1 MVALLKWAGSKRL
14 LVEFLRENFQL
25 EKDCFY
31 VEPFVGGGNSFLDI
45 KGEFAAAS
53 DKNPSLIYL
62 WEAVR
67 DDLDT
72 LISWYSYY
80 HDLHLLYSGSD
91 AAYKAAREIYND
103 LIQDVGKR
111 EILREKK
118 LDIAGVFLYIMKT
131 CYNGLC
137 RYRKRE
143 HFYNVPIGDK
153 LPSVQSVTEELREAS
168 SRIQH
173 TKFHY
178 WDFEETVKHYQSK
191 PKAFF
196 YCDPPYSQIDGK
208 GFQDYIGKWENSDA
222 DRLKK
227 VLVESGCRFA
237 VSEIDCPAVR
247 ERYAGYPIIELK
259 ANRSIGGNRSK
270 VNEVLILSRL

>member
-1 MVALLKWAGSKRL
+1 MIALLKWAGSKRL
-14 LVEFLRENFQL
+14 LVEFLRENFKL

-53 DKNPSLIYL
+53 DKNLSLIYL
-62 WEAVR
+62 WEAVKG
-67 DDLDT
+67 DLDS

-80 HDLHLLYSGSD
+80 YDLHSD
-91 AAYKAAREIYND
+91 KGYETARKVYND
-103 LIQDVGKR
+103 LIRDIDKG
-111 EILREKK
+111 EILPERK

-143 HFYNVPIGDK
+143 HYYNVPIGDK
-153 LPSVQSVTEELREAS
+153 LPSIKSVTEELREVN
-168 SRIQH
+168 SRIQN
-173 TKFHY
+173 TRFHY
-178 WDFEETVKHYQSK
+178 WDFEETITYYQSK
-191 PKAFF
+191 PNAFF

-208 GFQDYIGKWENSDA
+208 GFQDYIGGWQNSDA

-227 VLVESGCRFA
+227 TLVESGCRFA

-247 ERYAGYPIIELK
+247 ERYVSYPIIELQ

-270 VNEVLILSRL
+270 VNEVLILSRI

>member
-67 DDLDT
+67 DDLDE

-80 HDLHLLYSGSD
+80 HDSHSD
-91 AAYKAAREIYND
+91 EGYEEARNVYNY
-103 LIQDVGKR
+103 LIRDIGKHQL
-111 EILREKK
+111 LREKK

-153 LPSVQSVTEELREAS
+153 LPSVQSVADELLIVN
-168 SRIQH
+168 SRIQN

-191 PKAFF
+191 PRAFF

-208 GFQDYIGKWENSDA
+208 GFQDYIGGWQNSDA

-237 VSEIDCPAVR
+237 VSEIDCLLVR
-247 ERYAGYPIIELK
+247 ERYAGYPIIELQ

>member
-14 LVEFLRENFQL
+14 LVEFLRESFQL

-53 DKNPSLIYL
+53 DRNQSLIYL
-62 WEAVR
+62 WECVR

-80 HDLHLLYSGSD
+80 HDLHLLYSGGS
-91 AAYKAAREIYND
+91 YYAARDAYNEMIRD
-103 LIQDVGKR
+103 ISKR
-111 EILREKK
+111 QILLDTKR
-118 LDIAGVFLYIMKT
+118 DIAGVFLYLMKT
-131 CYNGLC
+131 CHNGLC

-143 HFYNVPIGDK
+143 NYFNTPIGDK
-153 LPSVQSVTEELREAS
+153 LPSVRTVKDKLLIVQD
-168 SRIQH
+168 RIKNI
-173 TKFHY
+173 TFHC
-178 WDFEETVKHYQSK
+178 WDFEKTVKHYQSK
-191 PKAFF
+191 DNVFF

-208 GFQDYIGKWENSDA
+208 GFQSYIGDWKDSDA

-237 VSEIDCPAVR
+237 VSEIDCPEVR
-247 ERYAGYPIIELK
+247 ERYADCRIIELQ

-270 VNEVLILSRL
+270 VNEVLILSRV